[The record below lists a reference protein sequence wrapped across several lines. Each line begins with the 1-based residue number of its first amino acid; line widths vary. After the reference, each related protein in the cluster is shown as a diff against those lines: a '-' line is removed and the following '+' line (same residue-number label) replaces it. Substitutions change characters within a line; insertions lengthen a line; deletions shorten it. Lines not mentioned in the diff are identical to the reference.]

1 MPSEKPPKQGAF
13 DFGGPPR
20 KPEPTAP
27 PQRAEPVP
35 PRDPDRAPPVTV
47 ERAAPAPPL
56 KDEPRVFSVSDL
68 VRAAARTIEG
78 RFGMVSVEGEISN
91 FSAPRSGH
99 LYFTL
104 KDSEAQLPSVM
115 FRSQAERLKF
125 QPHDGLVVRARGRC
139 SIFEGQGKFQLYVDA
154 LEPAGLGALQLAFEQ
169 LKKKLAAEG
178 LFDPARK
185 RPLPRW
191 PGRIGIVTSPT
202 GAAVRDILR
211 IAERRGRARFL
222 VSPCQVQGETAAFDI
237 IRALRRVERHVDVVV
252 IARGGGSAED
262 LAAFNDEALARA
274 IASSSVP
281 VVSAVGHEVDFTIA
295 DFVADARAPTP
306 SGAAELV
313 VPHLGELEQRLGE
326 VGKRLMRAGQRV
338 IGEARLR
345 VDGELGRATAA
356 LRAQLARR
364 RRVIDEGA
372 RRLAALH
379 PRAQLHRDRAALDQ
393 LERRLL
399 AHPPLKLERA
409 RAELDR
415 LEKRL
420 AARTQQLVATRRRDF
435 GVAVGKLGAMSP
447 LAVLERGYSLVRTP
461 AGAVVT
467 DAAQVTPGEHLQVK
481 LLRGRLDCVVQ
492 SADADAAVPDAEGA
506 DE

>member
-1 MPSEKPPKQGAF
+1 MPSEKTPNQGSF
-13 DFGGPPR
+13 DFGPPR
-20 KPEPTAP
+20 VEKPAP
-27 PQRAEPVP
+27 PPPVEKP
-35 PRDPDRAPPVTV
+35 APTVAPPV
-47 ERAAPAPPL
+47 EAPTAS
-56 KDEPRVFSVSDL
+56 EQPRVFSVSDL
-68 VRAAARTIEG
+68 VRAAARAVES
-78 RFGMVSVEGEISN
+78 RFGMVWVEGEISN

-104 KDSEAQLPSVM
+104 KDAEAQLPAVM

-125 QPHDGLVVRARGRC
+125 APHDGLVVRARGRC

-191 PGRIGIVTSPT
+191 PRRIGIVTSPT

-222 VSPCQVQGETAAFDI
+222 ISPCQVQGETAAFEI
-237 IRALRRVERHVDVVV
+237 IRALRRVERFVDLV
-252 IARGGGSAED
+252 IVARGGGSAED

-274 IASSSVP
+274 IVSCRVP

-313 VPHLGELEQRLGE
+313 VPNFAELQHRLE
-326 VGKRLMRAGQRV
+326 ECTARLVRDGKRV
-338 IGEARLR
+338 VGEARLR
-345 VDGELGRATAA
+345 VDGARDRAEQ
-356 LRAQLARR
+356 LVRAQLQKRR
-364 RRVIDEGA
+364 RALDEHA

-379 PRAQLHRDRAALDQ
+379 PRARLSRDRAQLKD
-393 LERRLL
+393 LERRLE
-399 AHPPLKLERA
+399 ACMHKA
-409 RAELDR
+409 T
-415 LEKRL
+415 
-420 AARTQQLVATRRRDF
+420 AARRRDF
-435 GVAVGKLGAMSP
+435 GVAVGKLQAMSP

-461 AGAVVT
+461 EGHVVR
-467 DAAQVTPGEHLQVK
+467 DAAQVTPGQTVDVK
-481 LLRGRLDCVVQ
+481 LMRGRLDCVVQ
-492 SADADAAVPDAEGA
+492 SADADDEGNG
-506 DE
+506 E

>member
-1 MPSEKPPKQGAF
+1 MPSEKPPNRQGAF
-13 DFGGPPR
+13 DF
-20 KPEPTAP
+20 TAP
-27 PQRAEPVP
+27 PMRAEPEP
-35 PRDPDRAPPVTV
+35 PREPDRAPPIPPAPAAPVAP
-47 ERAAPAPPL
+47 AAPAAVAPTVAEKPEKL
-56 KDEPRVFSVSDL
+56 PAKDEPRVFTVSDL
-68 VRAAARTIEG
+68 VHAAARTIEG

-104 KDSEAQLPSVM
+104 KDAEAQLPSVM

-139 SIFEGQGKFQLYVDA
+139 SIFEGQGKFQLYVDG

-185 RPLPRW
+185 RPLPKW
-191 PGRIGIVTSPT
+191 PRRIGIVTSPT

-222 VSPCQVQGETAAFDI
+222 VSPCQVQGELAPFEI
-237 IRALRRVERHVDVVV
+237 IRAIRRVERHVDLV
-252 IARGGGSAED
+252 IVARGGGSAED

-274 IASSSVP
+274 IASCKVP

-313 VPHLGELEQRLGE
+313 VPNFAELEHRLSE
-326 VGKRLMRAGQRV
+326 AGKRLMRAGTRV
-338 IGEARLR
+338 VAEVARAAQGLR
-345 VDGELGRATAA
+345 N
-356 LRAQLARR
+356 QLARR
-364 RRVIDEGA
+364 RRALEGDQ

-379 PRAQLHRDRAALDQ
+379 PRARLSRDRAALDE
-393 LERRLL
+393 LSRRILQ
-399 AHPPLKLERA
+399 HPPLRLERA
-409 RAELDR
+409 RGEIDR

-420 AARTQQLVATRRRDF
+420 GSRVQQRVAACRRDF
-435 GVAVGKLGAMSP
+435 NVAVGKLDAMSP
-447 LAVLERGYSLVRTP
+447 LAVLQRGYSLTRTP
-461 AGAVVT
+461 DGAVVT
-467 DAAQVTPGEHLQVK
+467 DARQIQPGDRVDVK
-481 LLRGRLDCVVQ
+481 LSRGELDCVVQ
-492 SADADAAVPDAEGA
+492 SARDREGA
-506 DE
+506 DD